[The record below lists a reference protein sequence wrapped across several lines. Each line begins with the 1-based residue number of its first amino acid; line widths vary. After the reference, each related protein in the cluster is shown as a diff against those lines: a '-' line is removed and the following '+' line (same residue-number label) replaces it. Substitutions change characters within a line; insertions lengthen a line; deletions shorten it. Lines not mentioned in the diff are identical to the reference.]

1 MLTLLFILL
10 SAFAIFGAIGMIS
23 FHQPSQS
30 ALSFIMTIISI
41 AGLFALLSASFLFMV
56 QLIVYAGAVITL
68 LLFIIMFLNV
78 QENRL
83 PKENGRFRIML
94 GGAIFLIPF
103 NLVVLKAFRDLD
115 DKKLTILSDDFGT
128 ITQVGEKLFNSWI
141 LPFELMSI
149 LLLVALVGAI
159 VLALRINR

>member
-1 MLTLLFILL
+1 MLNVVFILL
-10 SAFAIFGAIGMIS
+10 SAFAISGAIGMVS
-23 FHQPSQS
+23 FRQPSQS
-30 ALSFIMTIISI
+30 ALSFIMTIIAI
-41 AGLFALLSASFLFMV
+41 AGLFALLSATFLFMV

-78 QENRL
+78 QEDKL

-94 GGAIFLIPF
+94 AGGIFLIPF
-103 NLVVLKAFRDLD
+103 NLVVLKAFKDLEN
-115 DKKLTILSDDFGT
+115 KSLTILPNEFGG
-128 ITQVGEKLFNSWI
+128 IDLVGAKLFTGWI

-159 VLALRINR
+159 ILALRINK